1 MHPDSR
7 YHSDLVSSQPSVVAT
22 DQGSH
27 RDGAGVRWGQGG
39 QGDDGG
45 GPVEQRGE
53 GRGEGGGGGERCDRR
68 GSGRDSKQDG
78 EEAGHIRAGVRG
90 REIGEDER
98 FRSFGG
104 VGLSVSLVRAAYER
118 FVDISERVREESG
131 EKLES
136 VTAEHAPGSS

>member
-27 RDGAGVRWGQGG
+27 RGGAVRWGQGG
-39 QGDDGG
+39 QGDYNG
-45 GPVEQRGE
+45 GPVEQRVE
-53 GRGEGGGGGERCDRR
+53 RRGEGGGGGERCDRR